1 MDRWDSRAPGENRTK
16 GRGLGQVF
24 VQVGATYPIRNQ
36 GRTWRASLTVAREHT
51 SLSSEGVWHEAEDP
65 GPSRQRRRSN
75 EDPSPCRSDLVAAS
89 GGELSEEPDR
99 PQPPTEGISR
109 GGTLRVA
116 IPEFPLGLAGGGSLA
131 EPFELSTD
139 QGVVL
144 GQESTPSA
152 ILEPGGVFR
161 RAHDVGEEHRGQNAP
176 APRASPHDRSVHQ
189 GESADNALFS
199 TCYLCQVKP
208 KSGGRTAT
216 TVAAQRAKM
225 GV

>member
-1 MDRWDSRAPGENRTK
+1 
-16 GRGLGQVF
+16 VF
-24 VQVGATYPIRNQ
+24 VQVPGSDVNGDPSHRPP
-36 GRTWRASLTVAREHT
+36 
-51 SLSSEGVWHEAEDP
+51 HELAFAHVQP
-65 GPSRQRRRSN
+65 GPDV
-75 EDPSPCRSDLVAAS
+75 DPEGPYGAGDGGRAPDGLGRLV
-89 GGELSEEPDR
+89 EHREEP
-99 PQPPTEGISR
+99 
-109 GGTLRVA
+109 VA
-116 IPEFPLGLAGGGSLA
+116 CGVHFAAA

-176 APRASPHDRSVHQ
+176 APRALPHDRSVHQ

>member
-1 MDRWDSRAPGENRTK
+1 MRPRIRGRRGSVAVRTRTRAP
-16 GRGLGQVF
+16 V
-24 VQVGATYPIRNQ
+24 VAI
-36 GRTWRASLTVAREHT
+36 SL
-51 SLSSEGVWHEAEDP
+51 L
-65 GPSRQRRRSN
+65 
-75 EDPSPCRSDLVAAS
+75 LLAAS
-89 GGELSEEPDR
+89 CPREPDR

-144 GQESTPSA
+144 SQESTPSA